1 MSQTNRLLV
10 SGVFAAYILFGLA
23 PRSFA
28 VDAFES
34 GMEAYKK
41 GDLLAAQ
48 TFFTKL
54 ITDSPRDFR
63 GYYQLGNVHLAS
75 GNYEEAGKFY
85 RLCIHNNPD
94 MNATLN
100 CKQALDYLANKVR
113 HRTRAQVRTHSPT
126 QVACKP
132 ISAPTPEGTTQNAS
146 ARADTGPTSDSEAK
160 SLLESHAD
168 LLGSLADKRAKAQK
182 DRILAEADATAKEIK
197 DAAEHEVK
205 EGHAN
210 ANQWWRFSDGSLGVQ
225 MEPEDERRIRQQAED
240 KVRATMDEAHRK
252 IKALESTSSH
262 VNNSADG
269 LKSQLSKGSH
279 LQPHGTNLYVRNYRK
294 PDM

>member
-1 MSQTNRLLV
+1 MSQTNRLLI
-10 SGVFAAYILFGLA
+10 SGVFAAASILFGLA

-41 GDLLAAQ
+41 GDLLTAQ

-54 ITDSPRDFR
+54 ITDNPRDFR
-63 GYYQLGNVHLAS
+63 GYYQLGNIHLAS
-75 GNYEEAGKFY
+75 GNYKEAGKFY
-85 RLCIHNNPD
+85 RLCIHNKPD
-94 MNATLN
+94 MNAALN
-100 CKQALDYLANKVR
+100 CRQALDYLDR
-113 HRTRAQVRTHSPT
+113 PRALVRTHSPT

-132 ISAPTPEGTTQNAS
+132 ISAPTPDATTQNTPT
-146 ARADTGPTSDSEAK
+146 RADTDPTSGSEAK

-168 LLGSLADKRAKAQK
+168 VLGSIADKRAKAQK
-182 DRILAEADATAKEIK
+182 DRILAEADAKAKQIK
-197 DAAEHEVK
+197 EAAEHDVK

-210 ANQWWRFSDGSLGVQ
+210 ANQWWRFSDGSLGVR